1 MRNTF
6 TYVNQYFSLKNLL
19 NFSKRYTHSC
29 VLLSNKYC
37 DKYSQ
42 YQTIVCLGSRQV
54 IESNNNSFSKL
65 RNFQAD
71 NKDWL
76 FGFLSYDL
84 KNEFEQLQS
93 NNIDNF
99 SFPNLF
105 FFIPQTILFISDK
118 DLIVETFFPKEE
130 IDKMIEDIK
139 NEKPTSSHCQSIEL
153 TPRENKEQYLQKIR
167 KIKNHI
173 QRGDIYE
180 MNYCQ
185 ELYSKDIHIN
195 PEKVFLELNK
205 SSKAPFSVY
214 FKYNDKYLLCSSPE
228 RFLQKKGDRIISQPI
243 KGTRKRGAST
253 REDKI
258 LINDLTNSQKDK
270 SENVM
275 IVDLVRNDLSRTAKK
290 SSVKVEELF
299 GIYSFERVHQMITTI
314 SSEIDENFDFIEV
327 LKSCFPMGS
336 MTGAP
341 KLKAMELIDRYETT
355 KRSLYSGAFG
365 YIRPNQDFDFNV
377 VIRSIMYDSVSS
389 YVSVLVGGAITINS
403 DEIEEYE
410 ECLIKAQAMIDVL
423 KNER

>member
-6 TYVNQYFSLKNLL
+6 TYVNQYLSLNNLL
-19 NFSKRYTHSC
+19 NFSKRYTYSC
-29 VLLSNKYC
+29 VLLSNKYS

-42 YQTIVCLGSRQV
+42 YQTIVCLGSRKV
-54 IESNNNSFSKL
+54 IESNSNSFAKL
-65 RNFQAD
+65 RKFQSD

-84 KNEFEQLQS
+84 KNEVEQLQS

-105 FFIPQTILFISDK
+105 FFIPETILFISDRN
-118 DLIVETFFPKEE
+118 LMVETFSSKQE

-139 NEKPTSSHCQSIEL
+139 NEKESSDRHQSIEL
-153 TPRENKEQYLQKIR
+153 IPRENQEQYLQKII

-185 ELYSKDIHIN
+185 ELYSEDTHIT

-214 FKYNDKYLLCSSPE
+214 FKYNEKYLLCSSPE

-243 KGTRKRGAST
+243 KGTRKRGTST
-253 REDKI
+253 EEDKI
-258 LINDLTNSQKDK
+258 LLNDLTNSQKDK

-275 IVDLVRNDLSRTAKK
+275 IADLVRNDLSRTAKK

-341 KLKAMELIDRYETT
+341 KLKSMQLIERYETT

-365 YIRPNQDFDFNV
+365 YISPDQDFDFNV
-377 VIRSIMYDSVSS
+377 VIRSILYDRVSS

-403 DEIEEYE
+403 DEKEEYE

>member
-6 TYVNQYFSLKNLL
+6 SYVNQYFSLNNLI

-29 VLLSNKYC
+29 VLLSNKYS

-42 YQTIVCLGSRQV
+42 YQTIVCLGSRKV
-54 IESNNNSFSKL
+54 IESNCNSFAKL
-65 RNFQAD
+65 RKFQSD

-84 KNEFEQLQS
+84 KNEVEQLQS

-105 FFIPQTILFISDK
+105 FFIPETILFISDR
-118 DLIVETFFPKEE
+118 DLMVETFSSKEE

-139 NEKPTSSHCQSIEL
+139 NEKDSSDKNQSIEL
-153 TPRENKEQYLQKIR
+153 IPRENQEQYLQKII

-185 ELYSKDIHIN
+185 ELYSKDSHIN

-243 KGTRKRGAST
+243 KGTRKRGEST
-253 REDKI
+253 EEDKI
-258 LINDLTNSQKDK
+258 LLNDLTNSQKDK

-327 LKSCFPMGS
+327 LNSCFPMGS

-341 KLKAMELIDRYETT
+341 KLKAMQLIERYETT

-365 YIRPNQDFDFNV
+365 YISPDQDFDFNV
-377 VIRSIMYDSVSS
+377 VIRSILYDSLSS

-403 DEIEEYE
+403 DEKEEYE
-410 ECLIKAQAMIDVL
+410 ECLIKAQAMINVL

>member
-1 MRNTF
+1 M
-6 TYVNQYFSLKNLL
+6 
-19 NFSKRYTHSC
+19 
-29 VLLSNKYC
+29 
-37 DKYSQ
+37 
-42 YQTIVCLGSRQV
+42 
-54 IESNNNSFSKL
+54 
-65 RNFQAD
+65 
-71 NKDWL
+71 
-76 FGFLSYDL
+76 
-84 KNEFEQLQS
+84 
-93 NNIDNF
+93 
-99 SFPNLF
+99 
-105 FFIPQTILFISDK
+105 
-118 DLIVETFFPKEE
+118 
-130 IDKMIEDIK
+130 
-139 NEKPTSSHCQSIEL
+139 
-153 TPRENKEQYLQKIR
+153 PRENQDQYLQKII

-185 ELYSKDIHIN
+185 ELYSKDSHIN

-214 FKYNDKYLLCSSPE
+214 FKYNDKYLLCSSPV

-243 KGTRKRGAST
+243 KGTRKRGTST
-253 REDKI
+253 EEDKI
-258 LINDLTNSQKDK
+258 LLNDLTNSQKDK

-341 KLKAMELIDRYETT
+341 KLKSMQLIERYETT

-365 YIRPNQDFDFNV
+365 YISPEQDFDFNV
-377 VIRSIMYDSVSS
+377 VIRSILYDRVSS

-403 DEIEEYE
+403 DEKEEYE

>member
-6 TYVNQYFSLKNLL
+6 TYVNQYLSLNNLL
-19 NFSKRYTHSC
+19 NFSKRYTYSC
-29 VLLSNKYC
+29 VLHSNKYS

-42 YQTIVCLGSRQV
+42 YQTIVCLGSRKV
-54 IESNNNSFSKL
+54 IESNSNSFAKL
-65 RNFQAD
+65 RKFQSD

-84 KNEFEQLQS
+84 KNEVEQLQS
-93 NNIDNF
+93 DNIDNF

-105 FFIPQTILFISDK
+105 FFIPETILFISDRN
-118 DLIVETFFPKEE
+118 LIVETFSSKQE

-139 NEKPTSSHCQSIEL
+139 NEKESIDRHQSIEL
-153 TPRENKEQYLQKIR
+153 TPRENQEQYLQKII

-185 ELYSKDIHIN
+185 ELYSEDTHIT
-195 PEKVFLELNK
+195 PEKVFLELNN

-214 FKYNDKYLLCSSPE
+214 FKYNEKYLLCSSPE

-243 KGTRKRGAST
+243 KGTRKRGTST
-253 REDKI
+253 EEDKI
-258 LINDLTNSQKDK
+258 LLNDLTNSQKDK

-275 IVDLVRNDLSRTAKK
+275 IADLVRNDLSRTAKK

-314 SSEIDENFDFIEV
+314 SSEVDENFDFIEV

-341 KLKAMELIDRYETT
+341 KLKSMQLIERYETT

-365 YIRPNQDFDFNV
+365 YISPDQDFDFNV
-377 VIRSIMYDSVSS
+377 VIRSILYDRVSS

-403 DEIEEYE
+403 DEKEEYE